1 MKGLLSLLLSSLIA
15 TGVILG
21 SISTNIDAEDLDAS
35 QGVQNIKQLESSDVS
50 AVQKIITDYEK
61 ELEEKNKPKE
71 EENKGNNN
79 KLDFKSIFKRDMFIG
94 DSQSEGLNLYG
105 FLYSTIHHFFSKN
118 AVDVECPIMTIFLF
132 KLLFII
138 S

>member
-1 MKGLLSLLLSSLIA
+1 MLMKGLLSLLLSSLIA

-61 ELEEKNKPKE
+61 ELEEK
-71 EENKGNNN
+71 KG
-79 KLDFKSIFKRDMFIG
+79 
-94 DSQSEGLNLYG
+94 
-105 FLYSTIHHFFSKN
+105 
-118 AVDVECPIMTIFLF
+118 
-132 KLLFII
+132 
-138 S
+138 